1 MLRWLEIISRID
13 FGNGDTQT
21 VSLACSKPTC
31 QLELQ
36 ISLPVPLGA
45 VRVTAFQ
52 SGNLR
57 EALCIGALPDCTAQC
72 KSSAE
77 AEPLFTHWG
86 KTEFG
91 CMYILHMYMHLWSTR
106 SSCFAQNQSKNI
118 LNWSN
123 KGNKFQQ
130 KMMARCNPDQNTSN
144 MRTIANR
151 SNSTTMLKHAVFS
164 HIAS

>member
-57 EALCIGALPDCTAQC
+57 EALCIGALADCTAQC

-91 CMYILHMYMHLWSTR
+91 CMYILHNTKTPASLLNINMQSIHLVHPCKCKSLLLCSKSKHKHAKLKQQRQQISTKDDGTL
-106 SSCFAQNQSKNI
+106 QSG
-118 LNWSN
+118 SN
-123 KGNKFQQ
+123 FKH
-130 KMMARCNPDQNTSN
+130 
-144 MRTIANR
+144 
-151 SNSTTMLKHAVFS
+151 LKHANNS
-164 HIAS
+164 